1 MRQVL
6 TNMHLRLTF
15 AVLLAGLLSGC
26 QYRWGSL
33 MHPQIKTMAVGRVEN
48 STREPQLAGLLKNK
62 LADKIMTDGS
72 LQLAPLDTADAIL
85 NAKIRAID
93 FQSVAATKQRDEAA
107 RQEDKDEYQTTLYR
121 ATVTVDVTVLVPG
134 KETPLVATRTVK
146 GVGDFNKLPDLQVAR
161 RAAYDLALRDAAVK
175 AIAEVTEAW

>member
-6 TNMHLRLTF
+6 TTIHVRLTL
-15 AVLLAGLLSGC
+15 AVLMAGLLSGC

-33 MHPQIKTMAVGRVEN
+33 MHPQISSMAVGQVEN
-48 STREPQLAGLLKNK
+48 ETREPQLAATLKNK

-72 LQLAPLDTADAIL
+72 VKLAPIDKADAIL
-85 NAKIRAID
+85 NAKIRSISYA
-93 FQSVAATKQRDEAA
+93 SVASTKQRDESA
-107 RQEDKDEYQTTLYR
+107 RQEDKDEYQTSLYR
-121 ATVTVDVTVLVPG
+121 ATVKVDVTVVVPG
-134 KETPLVATRTVK
+134 KETPLVSTRTVT
-146 GVGDFNKLPDLQVAR
+146 GVADYNRLPDLQVAR